1 MLLKLISL
9 RSFILL
15 LILWGTNLTPVE
27 ARNDTDA
34 DLVKTSLLFQCT
46 NGLQIGIN
54 NIVRKGPWVFEFT
67 GPPAHA
73 KIIDSYQAKF
83 ENRTQKLTWLDK
95 EKQNEIILK
104 KDNDQE
110 VDFNTKFFD
119 KKTQTTTLCKLIK

>member
-15 LILWGTNLTPVE
+15 LMLWGTNLTSVE
-27 ARNDTDA
+27 ARNDPDA

-67 GPPAHA
+67 GSTCSR
-73 KIIDSYQAKF
+73 KNY
-83 ENRTQKLTWLDK
+83 R
-95 EKQNEIILK
+95 
-104 KDNDQE
+104 
-110 VDFNTKFFD
+110 
-119 KKTQTTTLCKLIK
+119 